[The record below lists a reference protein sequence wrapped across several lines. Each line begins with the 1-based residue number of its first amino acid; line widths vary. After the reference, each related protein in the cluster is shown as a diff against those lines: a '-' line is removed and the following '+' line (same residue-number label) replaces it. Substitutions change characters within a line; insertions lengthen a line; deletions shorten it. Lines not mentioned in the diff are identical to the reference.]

1 MSGVAG
7 GPEHVELG
15 RRIAATR
22 ESFGMSKTQ
31 LAEAIGVHRT
41 YVRSIEMGTR
51 NMTVGVLL
59 AIAKTLRV
67 DPAYLVKGLND
78 L

>member
-1 MSGVAG
+1 MSDAVV

-22 ESFGMSKTQ
+22 QSFGMSKTQ

-41 YVRSIEMGTR
+41 YVRSIELGTR
-51 NMTVGVLL
+51 NLTVGILL
-59 AIAKTLRV
+59 GIAKALRV
-67 DPAYLVKGLND
+67 DPSYLVKGLND